1 MKEKI
6 QSFLG
11 EIPTASVTAL
21 KTSYILGKS
30 MKITGFVLTGENGEI
45 SIVDKNVVRWLSK
58 EEMRKLM
65 HENKI

>member
-21 KTSYILGKS
+21 KTSYILGKN
-30 MKITGFVLTGENGEI
+30 MKITGFVLTGENGEV
-45 SIVDKNVVRWLSK
+45 SIVDKNAVRWLTRK
-58 EEMRKLM
+58 EMWKLM